1 MLEIIFLTLVVI
13 NLIIEL
19 NIKNLDLDYEAGREL
34 PYKDIKRNI
43 NLQKISFILS
53 ILEVV
58 IFLFIV
64 VA

>member
-1 MLEIIFLTLVVI
+1 MLEIILFTLVAI
-13 NLIIEL
+13 NLIVEL

-34 PYKDIKRNI
+34 PYKDFERNI
-43 NLQKISFILS
+43 KLQKISFILS